1 MFKIFKTRN
10 VINAQVVEV
19 KTNKIMKRTLREANK
34 QIRKDKLKNR
44 HALGMFLPTIDRK
57 YESIRASVKLT
68 TSLVNYKGILANRRA
83 ETGELIAFYEDDMAE
98 LRNLYRVVR
107 RKAEEADRTDDLR
120 QDGMAPPNIEKL
132 RTAFDKLTD
141 EDESMINNSTMSRS
155 SRGDTDAR
163 N

>member
-1 MFKIFKTRN
+1 MFKARK

-19 KTNKIMKRTLREANK
+19 KTDKIMKRTLREAKKQVRNK
-34 QIRKDKLKNR
+34 KLNDR
-44 HALGMFLPTIDRK
+44 HALGMHLPAIDRQ

-98 LRNLYRVVR
+98 LKNLYRVVR
-107 RKAEEADRTDDLR
+107 RKAEEAGRIDDLR
-120 QDGMAPPNIEKL
+120 QDGMAPPNIDKL
-132 RTAFDKLTD
+132 KAAFDKLTD
-141 EDESMINNSTMSRS
+141 DEELASNKSNALLN
-155 SRGDTDAR
+155 GGGENHVR